1 MDIYAKELLDHYKNP
16 HNFGKL
22 ENADITSDEYNPSC
36 GDRVQIFINI
46 KDNKIKDISFVG
58 EGCVISLATASM
70 LTDFVKTKDI
80 SDILNLDSAYILN
93 LIKIELGPTR
103 LKCALLPL
111 YAIQSGIKK
120 FHVK

>member
-16 HNFGKL
+16 RNFGKL
-22 ENADITSDEYNPSC
+22 EDSNITSDEYNPSC

-46 KDNKIKDISFVG
+46 KNDKVKDISFVG
-58 EGCVISLATASM
+58 EGCVISLATASI
-70 LTDFVKTKDI
+70 LTDFVKNRYI
-80 SDILNLDSAYILN
+80 SEILSLNSTDILN

-111 YAIQSGIKK
+111 YAIQNGIKK